1 MHQMSGP
8 ELQAVLRRLCEEA
21 IRLYTKGS
29 GSPTPER
36 IIQVYCALELIKL
49 GFVVA
54 VETTGRQCK
63 PWFNI
68 PERIDL
74 VICDPSDDGN
84 PDRAK
89 PRAFVEFKMNP
100 WNLDLD
106 FQRIARMVKETG
118 CSFGY
123 CIGCLCDLRPGSHQ
137 LAINH
142 VAKSYPSAVSQA
154 FSVPTGNGEQ
164 LYAAVIG
171 VPVAA
176 SDWKEPPASGAGPPG
191 MWRKMSE

>member
-106 FQRIARMVKETG
+106 SQRIARMVKETG

-137 LAINH
+137 LAINTWRR
-142 VAKSYPSAVSQA
+142 AIQARYPKPSASPQG
-154 FSVPTGNGEQ
+154 TGSSYM
-164 LYAAVIG
+164 L
-171 VPVAA
+171 
-176 SDWKEPPASGAGPPG
+176 
-191 MWRKMSE
+191 R